1 VARFLIYRF
10 IRKERCRRRGGRV
23 NNKTWRIKMMLLKR
37 LEDLFA
43 GAAMAEAG
51 EYDTAVRI
59 AGLEKRRF
67 TVVRT
72 LEPGN
77 EIEDMLAG
85 AAMAEGGEFDA
96 AVKIAGVDSKPGVR
110 GKTTEPL
117 CGEDCEGLTPP
128 PVRA

>member
-1 VARFLIYRF
+1 
-10 IRKERCRRRGGRV
+10 
-23 NNKTWRIKMMLLKR
+23 MMLLKR

-59 AGLEKRRF
+59 AGLEKKRF

-72 LEPGN
+72 PEPEA
-77 EIEDMLAG
+77 EIEKVLAG
-85 AAMAEGGEFDA
+85 AAMAEEGHFDA
-96 AVKIAGVDSKPGVR
+96 ALQIAGEGQKPGVR
-110 GKTTEPL
+110 GKTDPL
-117 CGEDCEGLTPP
+117 CGKDCEGLTPP